1 MAEKERST
9 VSKEF
14 IKEHIDGREI
24 DLSMCSLTKVPVKE
38 LVSDGVLIRSNFYI
52 VCENTE

>member
-14 IKEHIDGREI
+14 IKEHLDGKEI

-38 LVSDGVLIRSNFYI
+38 LVSQGVKFGNNF
-52 VCENTE
+52 